1 MPEYVPWHFT
11 DDKVLVCLLA
21 GDPPSKKLCTLADV
35 MCHVTKERGITEA
48 KLVDHVM
55 RPKVKARP
63 TLNHF
68 YYWNSKLQYAKRN
81 CGIVGQSALVSF
93 STETNIERWVLMGQ
107 KQPWP
112 TAILWLQTS
121 TSIATNQ
128 KNLRV
133 TWTRPIVGALS
144 SVPYGM
150 AASTLFRAPAIAT
163 LCGRL
168 DLGEKCQK

>member
-11 DDKVLVCLLA
+11 DDKVLVCLVG

-63 TLNHF
+63 TLNHLN
-68 YYWNSKLQYAKRN
+68 YWNSKLQYAKRN

-93 STETNIERWVLMGQ
+93 STL
-107 KQPWP
+107 KQTLKGGCWWGTGLPLSCDSKRQHP
-112 TAILWLQTS
+112 LLQTKRTCEWRGQDQLS
-121 TSIATNQ
+121 EHSARRRMAWPLQ
-128 KNLRV
+128 RSSAHQPLR
-133 TWTRPIVGALS
+133 RCVG
-144 SVPYGM
+144 GW
-150 AASTLFRAPAIAT
+150 I
-163 LCGRL
+163 
-168 DLGEKCQK
+168 